1 LRHGT
6 TAVNAARRIGPIGT
20 ACRLAVGL
28 ALLVLAFADQPAG
41 LIWGVEL
48 HELILGLIVLPA
60 ASVAIGLLALRY
72 SPGGLRFTSPA
83 GIAANFAVIVA
94 LFAIPYTAGA
104 AALFYGTSLLIAG
117 WRGQPD
123 CEVTTWSNL
132 ILRRDDQ
139 IGCPCFT
146 PLDSWEARRRSGGP
160 NHEAVPPHPL
170 R

>member
-1 LRHGT
+1 M
-6 TAVNAARRIGPIGT
+6 NASRRIGPIGT
-20 ACRLAVGL
+20 VCRLVVGG

-41 LIWGVEL
+41 LIWGLEL
-48 HELILGLIVLPA
+48 HELILGLIALPA
-60 ASVAIGLLALRY
+60 ASIAIGLVAKRY
-72 SPGGLRFTSPA
+72 APGPLRFTSPA
-83 GIAANFAVIVA
+83 GIAVNVVIIVV

-146 PLDSWEARRRSGGP
+146 PLDSWEARRTGGGP
-160 NHEAVPPHPL
+160 NHRPL
-170 R
+170 PTAGGL

>member
-1 LRHGT
+1 LSHGI
-6 TAVNAARRIGPIGT
+6 TAMHAGRRIGPIGT
-20 ACRLAVGL
+20 VCRLAVGL
-28 ALLVLAFADQPAG
+28 ALVVLAFADQPAG
-41 LIWGVEL
+41 LIWGLEL
-48 HELILGLIVLPA
+48 YELILGLIALPA
-60 ASVAIGLLALRY
+60 ASVAIGLVAKRY
-72 SPGGLRFTSPA
+72 SSGPLRFTSPVE
-83 GIAANFAVIVA
+83 IAVNFVIIVV

-146 PLDSWEARRRSGGP
+146 PLDSWEARRGAPRWGSGQSDV
-160 NHEAVPPHPL
+160 EAS
-170 R
+170 